1 MTLSDVTFQTRHVLT
16 DDGKRIVYDR
26 YSRGHR
32 SVVILAPGFF
42 NSRRAVLFKDM
53 AADLSDEHD
62 VIVMDFR
69 GHGESQGPFT
79 WTTKEYLDLKA
90 VLDEIRKEYA
100 QTSLIGFSLGAASS
114 IIAAA
119 LDPQVD
125 ALIAVSAPSRF
136 ERVDFRFWEMD
147 VEENILYNLL
157 GEGRA
162 GKGVWPGPWWLKKH
176 RPVDM
181 IGQVRCPTLFVHGG
195 KDWLIRP
202 WHSRVLFDG
211 AVCPKR
217 LDIIPGGTHAEFL
230 FRRERGKISGIFKSW
245 LKENLPQKPLE

>member
-1 MTLSDVTFQTRHVLT
+1 MALPSVTFQTRQVLT

-26 YSRGHR
+26 YSRGHS
-32 SVVILAPGFF
+32 SVAILAPGFF

-62 VIVMDFR
+62 VIILDFR
-69 GHGESQGPFT
+69 GHGQSQGPFT
-79 WTTKEYLDLKA
+79 WTANEYLDLKA
-90 VLDEIRKEYA
+90 VLGAVRKEYA
-100 QTSLIGFSLGAASS
+100 HAALIGFSLGGSSS

-119 LDPQVD
+119 LYPEVD

-147 VEENILYNLL
+147 VEENIVYNLL

-176 RPVDM
+176 RPVDV
-181 IGQVRCPTLFVHGG
+181 IGQVRCPTLFVHGE
-195 KDWLIRP
+195 KDWLIQP
-202 WHSRVLFDG
+202 WHSRVLFDR

-230 FRRERGKISGIFKSW
+230 FRRERAGTTRLFKDW
-245 LKENLPQKPLE
+245 LREVLC